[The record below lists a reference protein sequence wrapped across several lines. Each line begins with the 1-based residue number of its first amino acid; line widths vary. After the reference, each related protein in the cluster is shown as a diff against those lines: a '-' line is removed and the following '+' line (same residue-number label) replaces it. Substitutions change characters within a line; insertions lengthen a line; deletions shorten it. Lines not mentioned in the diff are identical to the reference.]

1 MEIKR
6 ASPGLSIAARRPRGR
21 RASSS
26 TGLVVVIVVLAAA
39 FVLAARF
46 ACSAAAPAQP
56 VLGPGDEREAGEDG
70 GTSGAHDAA
79 GTAPA
84 GSQPAG
90 PGDAERSALAG
101 EPGLAT
107 PRPAT
112 GSEGGV
118 IRGTVSVG
126 PRSEFPATWRLVVGP
141 SLQYQGK
148 TTGPRRTLEREGNV
162 RDFRVDDLP
171 LAGYA
176 VHAEAAGFNS
186 LPVHVLLTE
195 GSSEV
200 FVTLVLSPAGF
211 LDGAVLDADGRAVE
225 GLTVTLENEATRAR
239 TQTVTVANGSYLFER
254 VLDGNY
260 TILFGPPDAPLVP
273 PRELTFEAPSL
284 RFPDVTLPAAGQLS
298 FVVRDRGGRALSDV
312 RVTGFS
318 EQGGSFV
325 ATSDLDGRAT
335 ARNLTPGTF
344 RVFASTEDGLESKPR
359 EIQVP
364 AGDPQ
369 ELELVLEPR

>member
-1 MEIKR
+1 VI
-6 ASPGLSIAARRPRGR
+6 
-21 RASSS
+21 
-26 TGLVVVIVVLAAA
+26 VIVVLAAA

-56 VLGPGDEREAGEDG
+56 VLVPASGPGPN
-70 GTSGAHDAA
+70 DAA
-79 GTAPA
+79 THA

-90 PGDAERSALAG
+90 DAAAERSALAEDPG
-101 EPGLAT
+101 DPGLPV
-107 PRPAT
+107 PRPTT
-112 GSEGGV
+112 GAERGV
-118 IRGTVSVG
+118 IRGNVSVG
-126 PRSEFPATWRLVVGP
+126 PRSEFPASWRLVVGP
-141 SLQYQGK
+141 SMQYQGK

-200 FVTLVLSPAGF
+200 FVTLLLSPAGF
-211 LDGAVLDADGRAVE
+211 LDGAVLDAEGRGVE

-239 TQTVTVANGSYLFER
+239 TQTVTVASGAYLFER
-254 VLDGNY
+254 VLDGDY
-260 TILFGPPDAPLVP
+260 TILFGPPDAPLIP
-273 PRELTFEAPSL
+273 PRELSFQAPSL
-284 RFPDVTLPAAGQLS
+284 RFPDVQLPAVGELS
-298 FVVRDRGGRALSDV
+298 VVVRDRGGRTLSDV

-318 EQGGSFV
+318 EDGGSFV

-335 ARNLTPGTF
+335 ARNLPPGTF
-344 RVFASTEDGLESKPR
+344 RVFASTDDGLESKPR

-369 ELELVLEPR
+369 QIELVLEPR